1 MILPVKTSMNTYNIV
16 LKRGA
21 LNNIS
26 DYCNIKKKALVVTD
40 DGVPEIYSKAVAS
53 QFSKSVI
60 KTIPQGEKSKNFDTY
75 KALLEALNENEF
87 SRNDCVVAV
96 GGGVVGDLSGFTAAT
111 YMRGITFYNIPTTL
125 LSQVDSSIGGK
136 TAIDFGGY
144 KNTVGAFYQPSAVII
159 DPDVLKTLDPRQ
171 LNNGLAES
179 IKMAATSDEILFELF
194 EKEDAYNNIEAVIE
208 RSLRIKRAVVEEDE
222 KETGLRR
229 VLNFGHTIAHAV
241 ETATGLEALLHGEC
255 VAIGMLPFSSE
266 DVRKR
271 LFNVLRKYSL
281 PVTASVSADELIK
294 SLRHDKKADS
304 NGVNTVFVNE
314 IGEFDFK
321 YLSYSE
327 LEKLVKEAF

>member
-16 LKRGA
+16 LKKGA

-26 DYCNIKKKALVVTD
+26 DYCDIKKKALVVTD
-40 DGVPEIYSKAVAS
+40 DGVPEIYSKTVAS
-53 QFSKSVI
+53 QFSTSVI

-111 YMRGITFYNIPTTL
+111 YMRGSTFYNITTTL

-208 RSLRIKRAVVEEDE
+208 RSLKIKRAVVEEDE

-314 IGEFDFK
+314 IGKFDFK